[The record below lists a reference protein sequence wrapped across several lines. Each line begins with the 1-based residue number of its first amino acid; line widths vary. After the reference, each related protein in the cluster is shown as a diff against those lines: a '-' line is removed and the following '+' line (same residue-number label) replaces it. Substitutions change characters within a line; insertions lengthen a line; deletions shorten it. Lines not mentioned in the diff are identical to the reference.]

1 MSIWMIGFWIMH
13 VFYMCSNK
21 KSLDTCKPFG
31 GDHVV
36 MANGSMSKVIE
47 KRTLTIKMHDVVI

>member
-1 MSIWMIGFWIMH
+1 MIGFWIMH